1 MYKILGQIEKPN
13 DIKNIAPED
22 YRRLASEIR
31 ACLVNSVSRTG
42 GHLASNLGVV
52 ELTMALH
59 LCLDFPEDKLVWD
72 VGHQSYVH
80 KILTGRWGKMDTIR
94 QHGGLSGF
102 PQINESETD
111 AFDTGHASTSV
122 SAALGF
128 AHAARLQGRKNRVFA
143 VIGDGSMT
151 GGMFFEA
158 INNAATLKSNMVI
171 ILNDNNMS
179 ISKNVGGMS
188 KYLTKLRTASQYTT
202 LKDNIEYALKKMPY
216 IGENVIDKIR
226 RSKSSL
232 KHLVIPGMFFED
244 MGLTYIG
251 PVDGHNVTQLV
262 KTFEN
267 AVNLDKPVIIHVK
280 TKKGKGYRL
289 AEENPCFFHGVE
301 PFDIRSGE
309 LRKTRVEGSLSYTEV
324 FGRKLCEMAAE
335 NERIVAVCAAMPQG
349 TGLIPF
355 AEQYKRRFFDV
366 GIAEEH
372 AVTFAAGLAA
382 DNMIP
387 VVAIYS
393 TFLQRA
399 YDQIIHDVCKT
410 RRHVVFAVDRSG
422 ITGSDGETHQGIY
435 DVSFLSG
442 IPEMTIMSPKN
453 NVEFEDMLEF
463 AVNEYDGPA
472 AVRYPRGGA
481 CMELTEYR
489 QNIEYGKA
497 EIIYGSTEEKR
508 RVLLLAAGSMTDTAV
523 KTADNLA
530 GENISATVV
539 NMRFIKPLDTKL
551 LEKLIP
557 NHDIIVTLEE
567 NVISGGI
574 SEQVASY
581 MQWNGFYGKRCLP
594 VCLPDA
600 YVEHGNPDVLKE
612 KYGLTCEAV
621 TERILKGGVL
631 ETRGNKYNQE

>member
-1 MYKILGQIEKPN
+1 MHYKILAQIEKPN

-80 KILTGRWGKMDTIR
+80 KILTGRWKDMDTIR

-102 PQINESETD
+102 PQIKESETD

-122 SAALGF
+122 SAALGY
-128 AHAARLQGRKNRVFA
+128 AHAARLHGRENRVFA

-151 GGMFFEA
+151 GGMFYEA

-188 KYLTKLRTASQYTT
+188 KYLTKLRTASQYTA
-202 LKDNIEYALKKMPY
+202 LKDNIENALNKMPY

-251 PVDGHNVTQLV
+251 PVDGHNVNQLV

-301 PFDIRSGE
+301 PFDIRSGK
-309 LRKTRVEGSLSYTEV
+309 LRKKPEAGAVTYTEV
-324 FGRKLCEMAAE
+324 FGEKLCELAAGD
-335 NERIVAVCAAMPQG
+335 ERVVAVCAAMPQG

-355 AEQYKRRFFDV
+355 SQRYRDRFFDV

-372 AVTFAAGLAA
+372 AVTFAAGLAS
-382 DNMIP
+382 DNLIP

-410 RRHVVFAVDRSG
+410 GKHVVFAVDRSG
-422 ITGSDGETHQGIY
+422 IVGCDGETHQGIY

-442 IPEMTIMSPKN
+442 IPGLTIMSPKN
-453 NVEFEDMLEF
+453 AVEFEDMLEY
-463 AVNEYDGPA
+463 AVNKYDGPVA
-472 AVRYPRGGA
+472 IRYPRGTA
-481 CMELTEYR
+481 CMDMAGYR
-489 QNIEYGKA
+489 QDIEYGRS
-497 EIIYGSTEEKR
+497 EIIYGNTEEKR
-508 RVLLLAAGSMTDTAV
+508 RVLLLAAGSMVDTALRA
-523 KTADNLA
+523 ADSLA
-530 GENISATVV
+530 CDGISSTVV
-539 NMRFIKPLDTKL
+539 NIRFIKPLDTRL

-557 NHDIIVTLEE
+557 NHDIVATLEE

-574 SEQVASY
+574 SEQVAAY
-581 MQWNGFYGKRCLP
+581 MQWNGFSGRKCLP

-600 YVEHGNPDVLKE
+600 YVEHGNTDVLKE
-612 KYGLTCEAV
+612 KYGLTYDAV
-621 TERILKGGVL
+621 TEGIHKIIC
-631 ETRGNKYNQE
+631 NQE

>member
-280 TKKGKGYRL
+280 TKKGRGYRL

-309 LRKTRVEGSLSYTEV
+309 LRKKRVEGSLSYTEV

-393 TFLQRA
+393 TFLQKIGRA
-399 YDQIIHDVCKT
+399 
-410 RRHVVFAVDRSG
+410 HV
-422 ITGSDGETHQGIY
+422 
-435 DVSFLSG
+435 
-442 IPEMTIMSPKN
+442 
-453 NVEFEDMLEF
+453 
-463 AVNEYDGPA
+463 
-472 AVRYPRGGA
+472 
-481 CMELTEYR
+481 
-489 QNIEYGKA
+489 
-497 EIIYGSTEEKR
+497 
-508 RVLLLAAGSMTDTAV
+508 
-523 KTADNLA
+523 
-530 GENISATVV
+530 
-539 NMRFIKPLDTKL
+539 
-551 LEKLIP
+551 
-557 NHDIIVTLEE
+557 
-567 NVISGGI
+567 
-574 SEQVASY
+574 
-581 MQWNGFYGKRCLP
+581 
-594 VCLPDA
+594 
-600 YVEHGNPDVLKE
+600 
-612 KYGLTCEAV
+612 
-621 TERILKGGVL
+621 
-631 ETRGNKYNQE
+631 